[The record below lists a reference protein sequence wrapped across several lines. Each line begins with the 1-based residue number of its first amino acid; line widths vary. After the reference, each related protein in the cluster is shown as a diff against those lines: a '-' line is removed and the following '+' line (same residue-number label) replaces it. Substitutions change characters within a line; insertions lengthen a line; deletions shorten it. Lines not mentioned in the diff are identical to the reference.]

1 MSHRADEIRKRMARK
16 RKRKAPDK
24 QPFSSG
30 GKKLPVKPP
39 AWTAFSE
46 DEKAGDFPP
55 PEGSSLLIN
64 GKHPLVK
71 ADALIMKC
79 LLSACLVLVSAIAYK
94 GQFEPANQIKP
105 VISQVFT
112 EEFQFAA
119 LQNWYESKFGDPLA
133 FFQSKG
139 DKPSGQVEVNQDL
152 AVPAMGKVQEKFSGQ
167 GIKVET
173 EDETIRSMKEG
184 YVIEVDKNPET
195 GLTVVLQHADNS
207 YTYYG
212 QLKKA
217 DVALYDFIDKGTKLG
232 TIKQD
237 KNQKG
242 VYYFAIKQGEEFVDP
257 IQVIT
262 FE

>member
-1 MSHRADEIRKRMARK
+1 
-16 RKRKAPDK
+16 
-24 QPFSSG
+24 
-30 GKKLPVKPP
+30 
-39 AWTAFSE
+39 
-46 DEKAGDFPP
+46 
-55 PEGSSLLIN
+55 
-64 GKHPLVK
+64 
-71 ADALIMKC
+71 MKC

-133 FFQSKG
+133 FFQPKG
-139 DKPSGQVEVNQDL
+139 AKPSGQVEVNQDL
-152 AVPAMGKVQEKFSGQ
+152 AVPAVGKVQEKFSGQ

-217 DVALYDFIDKGTKLG
+217 DVALYDYIDKGTKLG
-232 TIKQD
+232 TIEQD

-242 VYYFAIKQGEEFVDP
+242 IYYFAIKQGEEFVDP

>member
-1 MSHRADEIRKRMARK
+1 MRFEKKMARK
-16 RKRKAPDK
+16 RKRKTQDK
-24 QPFSSG
+24 QPFSSD

-119 LQNWYESKFGDPLA
+119 LQIGMNPSLA
-133 FFQSKG
+133 I
-139 DKPSGQVEVNQDL
+139 PSHSFSRKATNH
-152 AVPAMGKVQEKFSGQ
+152 PA
-167 GIKVET
+167 
-173 EDETIRSMKEG
+173 RSR
-184 YVIEVDKNPET
+184 
-195 GLTVVLQHADNS
+195 
-207 YTYYG
+207 
-212 QLKKA
+212 
-217 DVALYDFIDKGTKLG
+217 
-232 TIKQD
+232 
-237 KNQKG
+237 
-242 VYYFAIKQGEEFVDP
+242 
-257 IQVIT
+257 
-262 FE
+262 